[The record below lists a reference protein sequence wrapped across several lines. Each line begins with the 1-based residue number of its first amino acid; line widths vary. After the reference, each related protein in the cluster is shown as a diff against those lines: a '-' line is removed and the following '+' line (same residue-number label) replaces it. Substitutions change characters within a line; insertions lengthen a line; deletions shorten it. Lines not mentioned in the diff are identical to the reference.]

1 MLLQVL
7 STICAASV
15 YVSQLTPF
23 CAGGLYAEGKEYC
36 NAECIDPCANI
47 PQAACLISPVPFY
60 CQARCIPTT
69 PPLADSVMSR
79 CMHQACINFLSAIVH
94 PYATRVSL
102 SLLLSFSPFMIVDF
116 TVVGL
121 PVQVSL
127 VFHIHRPSPLLACM
141 WMPCLIS
148 LETLEHIGSKEQRRI
163 VSHQALHF

>member
-69 PPLADSVMSR
+69 PPLADSVMSI
-79 CMHQACINFLSAIVH
+79 CMSNGRSRGTLWLQLITSLCMQESQKLFMCKCCTMRSRPILTYH
-94 PYATRVSL
+94 VSRNNL
-102 SLLLSFSPFMIVDF
+102 RKDGSLYYHTL
-116 TVVGL
+116 
-121 PVQVSL
+121 
-127 VFHIHRPSPLLACM
+127 HRL
-141 WMPCLIS
+141 
-148 LETLEHIGSKEQRRI
+148 
-163 VSHQALHF
+163 